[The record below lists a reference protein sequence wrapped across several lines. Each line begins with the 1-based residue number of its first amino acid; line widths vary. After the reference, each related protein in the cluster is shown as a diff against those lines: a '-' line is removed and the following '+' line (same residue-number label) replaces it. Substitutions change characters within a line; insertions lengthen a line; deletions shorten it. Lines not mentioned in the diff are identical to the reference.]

1 MVSFNRIGQIVL
13 AVTVMVAVPHAVFS
27 QDVQRIAAV
36 VNDEVISI
44 YDLSQRIQLVLSS
57 SNVEPTAEQQR
68 QIAPNILRRLIDER
82 LRVQEAERQN
92 VRVTDQD
99 MERAIAQ
106 LEQNNNIPPGQFD
119 QYVAQTGLSRVA
131 VEAQVR
137 AQLAWEKFLAR
148 RVQPTIE
155 IGDEEVD
162 GVLSRIAATRGQREA
177 RVAEIR
183 LPVDDPVEAGG
194 VRELA
199 ESLVR
204 QIREGAP
211 FGRVA
216 SQFSQS
222 ASAASGGDI
231 GWIQPGQLAPDID
244 RILEKLGPGQLA
256 GPIETQ
262 DGFLILAV
270 IEDRISAGGNADD
283 VEIALRQILV
293 PLESEASAK
302 LEAAGPTLASID
314 GCPAFAETA
323 TELGVPQ
330 PDEPTRIRIGDLNER
345 LRKVAQD
352 LPVGKSS
359 EPLATPAGIQLVMVC
374 DRDDSTGLP
383 PREQIRDTLVRE
395 RLDMLS
401 RRYLRDLRRA
411 AIVDIRI

>member
-1 MVSFNRIGQIVL
+1 MMSFRSLGRLVVL
-13 AVTVMVAVPHAVFS
+13 TALMGVIPWVASA
-27 QDVQRIAAV
+27 QEVQRIAAV

-57 SNVEPTAEQQR
+57 SNVEPTQEQQR
-68 QIAPNILRRLIDER
+68 RIAPNILRRLIDER

-92 VRVTDQD
+92 VRVTDRD
-99 MERAIAQ
+99 MEQAIAQ

-119 QYVAQTGLSRVA
+119 RFIAESGLSRGA
-131 VEAQVR
+131 VEQQVR
-137 AQLAWEKFLAR
+137 AQLIWEKFLAR
-148 RVQPTIE
+148 RVQPTVE
-155 IGDEEVD
+155 IGDEEID
-162 GVLSRIAATRGQREA
+162 TVLTRISSTRGQRET

-183 LPVDDPVEAGG
+183 LPIDDPAETAEI
-194 VRELA
+194 RELA
-199 ESLVR
+199 ENLVR
-204 QIREGAP
+204 QIREGAS

-216 SQFSQS
+216 NQFSQS

-231 GWIQPGQLAPDID
+231 GWIQPGQLDPELDE
-244 RILEKLGPGQLA
+244 ILTKLSPGQLA

-270 IEDRISAGGNADD
+270 IEDRISAGSDRN
-283 VEIALRQILV
+283 EIEVALRQILV

-302 LEAAGPTLASID
+302 LEATEPTLASID

-323 TELGVPQ
+323 AELGVPQ

-345 LRKVAQD
+345 LRDLAQN
-352 LPVGKSS
+352 LPVGQTS
-359 EPLATPAGIQLVMVC
+359 EPLVTPAGVQLVMIC

-383 PREQIRDTLVRE
+383 PRETIRETLVRE
-395 RLDMLS
+395 RVDMLS

>member
-1 MVSFNRIGQIVL
+1 MVSFNWIGRAVL
-13 AVTVMVAVPHAVFS
+13 AATVMVVTPSAIFA

-44 YDLSQRIQLVLSS
+44 YDLSQRIRLVLSS

-82 LRVQEAERQN
+82 LRIQEAERQN
-92 VRVTDQD
+92 VRVTEQD

-106 LEQNNNIPPGQFD
+106 LEQNINIPPGQFD
-119 QYVAQTGLSRVA
+119 QYVAQTGLPRTA

-137 AQLAWEKFLAR
+137 AQLVWEKFLAR

-183 LPVDDPVEAGG
+183 LPVDDPTETGEI
-194 VRELA
+194 RELA
-199 ESLVR
+199 ESLVL

-216 SQFSQS
+216 NQFSQS

-270 IEDRISAGGNADD
+270 IEDRISAGGNLDD
-283 VEIALRQILV
+283 IEIALRQILV

-302 LEAAGPTLASID
+302 LEATEPTLASID

-323 TELGVPQ
+323 AELGVPQ
-330 PDEPTRIRIGDLNER
+330 PEEPTRIRIGDLNER
-345 LRKVAQD
+345 LRDLAQS

-359 EPLATPAGIQLVMVC
+359 EPLSTPAGIQLLMVC